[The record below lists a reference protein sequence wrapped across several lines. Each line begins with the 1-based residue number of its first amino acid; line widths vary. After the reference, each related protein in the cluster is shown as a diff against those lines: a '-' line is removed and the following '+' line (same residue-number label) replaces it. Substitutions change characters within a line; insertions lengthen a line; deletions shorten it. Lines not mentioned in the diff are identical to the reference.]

1 MQGVIYGLQPRTQWL
16 IVLVSMTL
24 LVIVLNMVRKRQL
37 REQYSLL
44 WIAACAVLLLSAVLI
59 RAVDALAH
67 AVGIFYPPAFVF
79 LVAILLI
86 VVLQVHFSVVISS
99 LKEQSRTLAQDLGI
113 LEDQVRSL
121 RRQIGDNGESPP
133 PGNPMEREKIRKA
146 ATSTTL

>member
-1 MQGVIYGLQPRTQWL
+1 MQGVSYGLQPRTQWL
-16 IVLVSMTL
+16 IILVSLTL

-44 WIAACAVLLLSAVLI
+44 WIGACAVLLLSAVLI

-99 LKEQSRTLAQDLGI
+99 LKEQTRTLTQDLGI

-121 RRQIGDNGESPP
+121 KRQIGDNDDGST
-133 PGNPMEREKIRKA
+133 PGNPTEREKIRTA
-146 ATSTTL
+146 ATSTTP